1 MTMPDAIVV
10 GKGPAALAAAA
21 ALGERGVN
29 TTVVGP
35 AGDAP
40 WPAQY
45 GVWADELAEAG
56 APPHFDATWATASV
70 DTGAARRL
78 LDRRYARVD
87 NVAMAG
93 WLRDRCDR
101 AGVRHLAG
109 EAIGVEAGREA
120 STVRLRHGGAIEG
133 RVVVDATGHRPALLR
148 RPKHP
153 APGYQTAVGWTVEA
167 DAHPFA
173 PGEAVLMDWREHSV
187 ADDTRSSVPSFLY
200 AFPLPDGRV
209 FVEETVLVARPAVA
223 AEALDLRLRRRLD
236 ALGVRV
242 RRVAS
247 TERVWIPMGGAL
259 PERHARVV
267 GFGAAGG
274 FVHPA
279 TGYSLV
285 RSLAAAPV
293 LAGAVATAL
302 GKAGATP
309 ESATAAAWSALWPAD
324 RMRRFA
330 LFRFGMEILMGMDAA
345 ETRSFFGAFFALP
358 ERDWRGYLGD
368 ALPSRALAGVM
379 TRFFAAAPAPVRR
392 RLALG
397 GVGAAGGELARA
409 LLAGAK

>member
-1 MTMPDAIVV
+1 V

-40 WPAQY
+40 WPARY
-45 GVWADELAEAG
+45 GVWADEMAEAG

-70 DTGAARRL
+70 HTGASRRL
-78 LDRRYARVD
+78 LSRRYARVD

-101 AGVRHLAG
+101 AGVRHVAG
-109 EAIGVEAGREA
+109 EAIGVEAGLAA

-133 RVVVDATGHRPALLR
+133 RVVVDATGHRPALLD

-153 APGYQTAVGWTVEA
+153 APGFQTAVGWTIEA
-167 DAHPFA
+167 DSHPFA
-173 PGEAVLMDWREHSV
+173 GGEAVLMDWRDHGV
-187 ADDTRSSVPSFLY
+187 PDGDRSSVPTFLY

-209 FVEETVLVARPAVA
+209 FVEETVLVARPAIA
-223 AEALDLRLRRRLD
+223 ADVLERRLRRRLE
-236 ALGVRV
+236 ALDVRV

-259 PERHARVV
+259 PEWHARVV

-293 LAGAVATAL
+293 LADAVATAL
-302 GKAGATP
+302 GRTGATP

-324 RMRRFA
+324 RKRRFA
-330 LFRFGMEILMGMDAA
+330 LFRFGMEILMGMNAA
-345 ETRSFFGAFFALP
+345 ETRGFFEAFFALP
-358 ERDWRGYLGD
+358 ERDWRGYFGD
-368 ALPSRALAGVM
+368 TLPARSLAGVM
-379 TRFFAAAPAPVRR
+379 TRFFAMAPAPVRR

-397 GVGAAGGELARA
+397 GVGPAGGELARA
-409 LLAGAK
+409 LLTGAK

>member
-1 MTMPDAIVV
+1 MTMPDVLVV
-10 GKGPAALAAAA
+10 GKGPAAMAAAA
-21 ALGERGVN
+21 ALGERGVR
-29 TTVVGP
+29 TALLAPG
-35 AGDAP
+35 GSAP

-45 GVWADELAEAG
+45 GVWADDLAAAG
-56 APPHFDATWATASV
+56 APPLVDAAWNAAV
-70 DTGAARRL
+70 VETGGTRRL
-78 LDRRYARVD
+78 LPRRYARVD
-87 NVAMAG
+87 NRAMAA
-93 WLRDRCDR
+93 WLRD
-101 AGVRHLAG
+101 GG
-109 EAIGVEAGREA
+109 TVE
-120 STVRLRHGGAIEG
+120 S

-148 RPKHP
+148 RAEAP

-173 PGEAVLMDWREHSV
+173 AGEAVLMDWRHGHLAV
-187 ADDTRSSVPSFLY
+187 AERGGVPSFLY

-223 AEALDLRLRRRLD
+223 AEALESRLRRRLD

-242 RRVAS
+242 RRVAA

-259 PERHARVV
+259 PDRDARVV

-293 LAGAVATAL
+293 LADAVADAL
-302 GKAGATP
+302 GRGAATP
-309 ESATAAAWSALWPAD
+309 ERAVAAAWRALWPAD

-330 LFRFGMEILMGMDAA
+330 LFRFGMEILMRMDAA
-345 ETRSFFGAFFALP
+345 ETMSFFEAFFALP
-358 ERDWRGYLGD
+358 DADWRGYLGD
-368 ALPSRALAGVM
+368 ALPARSVAGVM

-397 GVGAAGGELARA
+397 GVGAAGGDLARS
-409 LLAGAK
+409 LLAGTR